1 MAGVAAFSLS
11 PGRNFGS
18 TFFAPNFGDR
28 PPGEDRLLR
37 LQNFVLACN
46 TQVGLYGGEFLQ
58 FMFLQRLSS
67 WWRLASAL

>member
-37 LQNFVLACN
+37 LQNFVLACD
-46 TQVGLYGGEFLQ
+46 TQVGLYGSEFRPVHVPSNAPQ
-58 FMFLQRLSS
+58 VGGG
-67 WWRLASAL
+67 